1 MAGTSDD
8 ARSIADKVSVFL
20 TMFHSAEGSVGSH
33 GSDPDVKALFDSLQV
48 RQEDQRAIVSA
59 TLPLGFLRKMLSG
72 SSDELPSL
80 QSSPAQESPARR

>member
-1 MAGTSDD
+1 MCIRD
-8 ARSIADKVSVFL
+8 R
-20 TMFHSAEGSVGSH
+20 FHSAEGSVGSQ
-33 GSDPDVKALFDSLQV
+33 GSDPDVKALFESLQV

-72 SSDELPSL
+72 SSEELPSL